1 MNTLLMVG
9 GELCNRV
16 ANALSQDSWKVIGIR
31 RTPISKELAGP
42 TTWYQADLSSPQSLS
57 FLGEKTFA
65 SVSHVLYA
73 PSPDSRSSAHY
84 ESVYPQGLGTLLSK
98 LPAGCI
104 ERLQR
109 CILVGSSA
117 VWAPSDA
124 WVDEDTPA
132 TAANFRARAVL
143 QAEETLHT
151 HVPLGAVV
159 ALRLSGLYGP
169 GRTYLL
175 NALRAGIIPAHGG
188 PGHWSNRIHID
199 DAASACAHLLTIPSP
214 KPLYIGTDNCPL
226 PTSTLYDSVAE
237 LLGAPT
243 PARNFCDP
251 TGKRLS
257 NSRLRA
263 SGWTPTWGSALDWYT
278 STLCQSTS

>member
-1 MNTLLMVG
+1 MNTLLMIG
-9 GELCNRV
+9 GELCTRA
-16 ANALSQDSWKVIGIR
+16 ANKLAHDSWKVIGIR
-31 RTPISKELAGP
+31 RTPVSEQLAGP
-42 TTWYQADLSSPQSLS
+42 ITWHQADLSSPHSLS
-57 FLGEKTFA
+57 FLGEETFA
-65 SVSHVLYA
+65 GVSHILYA
-73 PSPDSRSSAHY
+73 PSPDSRSAAHY
-84 ESVYPQGLGTLLSK
+84 ESVYPQGLGALLSK
-98 LPAGCI
+98 LPTSCI

-117 VWAPSDA
+117 VWAPSKA

-132 TAANFRARAVL
+132 TAANFRARALL
-143 QAEETLHT
+143 QAEQILHN
-151 HVPLGAVV
+151 HVPLGLGV

-175 NALRAGIIPAHGG
+175 NALRAGTIPAPEG

-199 DAASACAHLLTIPSP
+199 DAASACAHLLTLPAP
-214 KPLYIGTDNCPL
+214 KPLYIGTDNCPF

-237 LLGAPT
+237 LLDAPT
-243 PARNFCDP
+243 PARKYCDP

-263 SGWTPTWGSALDWYT
+263 SGWTPTWERALDWYK
-278 STLCQSTS
+278 SVLRPSNS

>member
-1 MNTLLMVG
+1 MIGGDLCSRVG
-9 GELCNRV
+9 
-16 ANALSQDSWKVIGIR
+16 NALARDSWEVLGIR
-31 RTPISKELAGP
+31 RTPVSKELAGA

-57 FLGEKTFA
+57 FLADKAFA
-65 SVSHVLYA
+65 GVSHVLYA
-73 PSPDSRSSAHY
+73 PSPDSRSAAHY
-84 ESVYPQGLGTLLSK
+84 EKVYPQGLRALLTK
-98 LPAGCI
+98 LPTSCI
-104 ERLQR
+104 GRLQR
-109 CILVGSSA
+109 CVLVGSSA

-143 QAEETLHT
+143 QAEEILHT
-151 HVPLGAVV
+151 HVPLGAGV

-175 NALRAGIIPAHGG
+175 NALRAGTIPAPEG

-199 DAASACAHLLTIPSP
+199 DAASACAHLLTLPAP

-226 PTSTLYDSVAE
+226 PTSTLYDSVAG
-237 LLGAPT
+237 LLGAPIPT
-243 PARNFCDP
+243 RKHCDP
-251 TGKRLS
+251 NGKRLS

-263 SGWTPTWGSALDWYT
+263 SGWTPTWGSALDWYK
-278 STLCQSTS
+278 STLSQFTS